1 MRQKINC
8 MKFCKL
14 LFVSF
19 FIVFSA
25 VPSFS
30 QDVNY
35 GYQYGSLTQIQMYV
49 YKITN
54 DCEDSENTGNAHS
67 RSPMQAPT
75 IGFDGRRLYLYGQF
89 SGLTLQLLDNGVI
102 VYSASV
108 EAYANEVVL
117 PDMPG
122 TYELQLCDDRY
133 IYSCELKIEY

>member
-1 MRQKINC
+1 MKIY
-8 MKFCKL
+8 KL

-102 VYSASV
+102 VYSALRFLSRLR
-108 EAYANEVVL
+108 EIQR
-117 PDMPG
+117 M
-122 TYELQLCDDRY
+122 
-133 IYSCELKIEY
+133 

>member
-1 MRQKINC
+1 

-19 FIVFSA
+19 FIVFAA
-25 VPSFS
+25 VPSFC

-35 GYQYGSLTQIQMYV
+35 GSQYGDLTQIQMRV
-49 YKITN
+49 DKIEYG
-54 DCEDSENTGNAHS
+54 DKEIASSGGIPS
-67 RSPMQAPT
+67 RSPIQAPT

-89 SGLTLQLLDNGVI
+89 SGLTLELLDNGVI
-102 VYSASV
+102 VYSAPV

-122 TYELQLCDDRY
+122 TYELQLCDDKY
-133 IYSCELKIEY
+133 IYSCEIEIINN

>member
-1 MRQKINC
+1 MKIY
-8 MKFCKL
+8 KL

-54 DCEDSENTGNAHS
+54 DKEDLENTGNAHS

-89 SGLTLQLLDNGVI
+89 RELTLELLDNGVI

-122 TYELQLCDDRY
+122 TYELQLCDDKY
-133 IYSCELKIEY
+133 IYSCWIEICGD